1 LRFLIICLSV
11 VPLHVPHV
19 RGGHGAEPKDWL
31 TSSLSPLAGCG
42 TLGFLVS
49 CEPSTLILLA
59 IVEDIDVAYRVEVL
73 YYLRLLLRV
82 LSVGRSEI
90 SV

>member
-1 LRFLIICLSV
+1 M
-11 VPLHVPHV
+11 VPLRVPHV

-31 TSSLSPLAGCG
+31 TSSLSPLTGCG
-42 TLGFLVS
+42 ALGFLVS

-73 YYLRLLLRV
+73 HYLRLLLRV
-82 LSVGRSEI
+82 LSIGLSEVSI
-90 SV
+90 

>member
-1 LRFLIICLSV
+1 V
-11 VPLHVPHV
+11 VPLRVPHV

-31 TSSLSPLAGCG
+31 TSSLSRLTGCG
-42 TLGFLVS
+42 ALGFLVS

-73 YYLRLLLRV
+73 HYLRLLLRV
-82 LSVGRSEI
+82 LSIGLSEVSI
-90 SV
+90 

>member
-1 LRFLIICLSV
+1 M
-11 VPLHVPHV
+11 

-73 YYLRLLLRV
+73 HYLRLLLRV
-82 LSVGRSEI
+82 LSVGRSEV